1 MEWIGYGDDNTMT
14 FFARAK
20 QRKLASYIYQIRDT
34 KGNLV
39 EGFDRVGQTMM
50 TFYKAL
56 LGEQNTIRQ
65 IITQEVV
72 NQGPTLSKEQQV
84 HMGNEFTDLE
94 IKEAIFSIPNTKSPG
109 HDGFSG
115 GFFKTTWQKISP
127 LICSAITRWH
137 RLINGN
143 RKPKGKYSEQSSF
156 GQDQMYQG
164 MHSSHGC

>member
-1 MEWIGYGDDNTMT
+1 MEWISYGDDNTMT

-20 QRKLASYIYQIRDT
+20 QRKLASYIYQIKDT

-56 LGEQNTIRQ
+56 LGEKNTIRQ

-109 HDGFSG
+109 PDGFSR
-115 GFFKTTWQKISP
+115 GFFKTTWQKIGP
-127 LICSAITRWH
+127 LICSAKSQDLQKAADHSTPNSLPH
-137 RLINGN
+137 QRLNEKQN
-143 RKPKGKYSEQSSF
+143 FVLEQT
-156 GQDQMYQG
+156 
-164 MHSSHGC
+164 H